1 MVRRF
6 RNVVVNY
13 EMIMIMYSVLVTCS
27 MVWNSNQY
35 VFITVLMVWKCR
47 KLLRKLSAQLQL
59 KQLGL
64 EIVLQ
69 NGVKVNV
76 SVYSVEKYL
85 WVVTSIV
92 LGAMILF
99 LVSLRILGIL

>member
-1 MVRRF
+1 
-6 RNVVVNY
+6 
-13 EMIMIMYSVLVTCS
+13 MIMIMYSVLKTCS

-35 VFITVLMVWKCR
+35 VCITVLMVWKCR